1 MCGVIW
7 EHYKTSRESNAASQ
21 RALPHTERERERD
34 SNKTTSDSI
43 FCDDIVLI
51 CRESFLYFSNLL
63 WTQFFGIKLSVVISI
78 LL

>member
-1 MCGVIW
+1 MW

-21 RALPHTERERERD
+21 RALPQRERERD
-34 SNKTTSDSI
+34 SNITTSDSI

-51 CRESFLYFSNLL
+51 CSLFSNLL